1 MIELKN
7 AAASQLT
14 MEDGTL
20 TRWQISLGG
29 EDLYTLP
36 SNFTVQDTFEIRRII
51 EKMMAYA
58 HEQGELTME
67 ELKDSEIEHILETG
81 NAQLAE
87 LITHNNNLAEALAR
101 HMEKGN

>member
-7 AAASQLT
+7 AAASQLM

-20 TRWQISLGG
+20 TRWQISLDG

-36 SNFTVQDTFEIRRII
+36 SNFTVQDTFEIRRVI
-51 EKMMAYA
+51 EKMMDYA
-58 HEQGELTME
+58 HEQGELKMA
-67 ELKDSEIEHILETG
+67 ELKDSEIEQILETG
-81 NAQLAE
+81 NAQLDE
-87 LITHNNNLAEALAR
+87 LITHNDNLAGALAR